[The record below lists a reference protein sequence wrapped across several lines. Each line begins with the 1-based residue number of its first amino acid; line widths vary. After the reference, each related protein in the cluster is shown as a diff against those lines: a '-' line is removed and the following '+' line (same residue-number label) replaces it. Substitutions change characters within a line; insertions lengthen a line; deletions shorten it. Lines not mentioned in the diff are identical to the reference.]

1 MQTGIKGEKLTQAPF
16 KGIHFV
22 GHSAANMKTQK
33 EKAVLER
40 KVQKFLNTV
49 SPQGQLL
56 SSFLRA
62 CFFLAILTVRVSVT
76 ATELNRLAPL
86 RACSTCEVIWD
97 HLSHFLSH
105 T

>member
-1 MQTGIKGEKLTQAPF
+1 MQTGIKGEKLKQAPF

-40 KVQKFLNTV
+40 KVQKFLHTGSTTV
-49 SPQGQLL
+49 KFSM
-56 SSFLRA
+56 RA

-76 ATELNRLAPL
+76 ATELNRLASL

>member
-1 MQTGIKGEKLTQAPF
+1 MEHIVQTGIKGEKLTQAPF

-56 SSFLRA
+56 SSFLWGHV
-62 CFFLAILTVRVSVT
+62 FFF
-76 ATELNRLAPL
+76 
-86 RACSTCEVIWD
+86 C
-97 HLSHFLSH
+97 HFNS
-105 T
+105 

>member
-1 MQTGIKGEKLTQAPF
+1 MEHIVQTGIKGEKLTQAPF
-16 KGIHFV
+16 KGIHCV

-56 SSFLRA
+56 SSFLWGHV
-62 CFFLAILTVRVSVT
+62 FF
-76 ATELNRLAPL
+76 
-86 RACSTCEVIWD
+86 
-97 HLSHFLSH
+97 SHFNS
-105 T
+105 